1 MFTQLYFLR
10 LSVFIYFYT
19 CVRRTTYVDY
29 PTIASVTLGCLEIH
43 EIYMSRSS
51 TASESL
57 SIKVSIFM
65 TEYSIVKKLLV
76 YCCLKIKA
84 SASLYCTV
92 VYCTVCGCG
101 RLRILHALQD
111 RRIWLPTLLD
121 YISSTN
127 SAVRIYRA

>member
-1 MFTQLYFLR
+1 M
-10 LSVFIYFYT
+10 
-19 CVRRTTYVDY
+19 DY

-51 TASESL
+51 TESESL

-92 VYCTVCGCG
+92 VYFTVLYCGVVG
-101 RLRILHALQD
+101 
-111 RRIWLPTLLD
+111 
-121 YISSTN
+121 
-127 SAVRIYRA
+127 